1 MSGRLPLGIKIAL
14 STIPDPS
21 ARDVL
26 TNSYRLLREQD
37 WDNVYT
43 VSIREAMNEKYVGK
57 AVKIHATIS
66 VISDP
71 QPKELI
77 PGGRRITT
85 VSLQL
90 TDLDNDTLDCREI
103 PYEKFKNK
111 IQRFF
116 DRKSFFIFKGTILSV
131 IDRSGGKPQR
141 YYIFYLDD
149 IEERITAQDLIRLK
163 PDASQRV
170 SEIFQMYASTS
181 GGIFTLIKDMLVRG
195 LRIKG
200 LDKARQLD
208 KCVDFM
214 IYQSMSQ
221 GVYKNN
227 SMKLHSLVVGAPGE
241 GKKLLV
247 KIAQILN
254 PVFREVSPV
263 KVSLAGLIGNF
274 EWGGRGA
281 KSNPGDLPRASG
293 GIFCMQDFHEAT
305 KNRLQIQETF
315 TQVMEDGVAIDSTS
329 ARTRHEAIASIH
341 LDQNRQSQVNPSGRF
356 NSFTDINIRT
366 NLLSRFDFII
376 DIPPD
381 QDRQFE
387 VALSMLKN
395 IGEMEATEE
404 FSLRPRWQRYLQ
416 VIVAYIRTYFRFT
429 KPSRETEK
437 YIREKLKQF
446 IKGDDRYNNIP
457 NGMMTRLAVSI
468 LKYAM
473 AISTANLRTSVLAKD
488 IDVAF
493 EFIEEKLN
501 FLTTINPLDVV
512 DSDAQPDAPPPP
524 NRREFIRGHFN
535 GQVVSPKE
543 VHDFVSGNYPRPVDK
558 KTISRDLKE
567 IGERKAH
574 GKWLIL

>member
-26 TNSYRLLREQD
+26 LNSYRRLREQD
-37 WDNVYT
+37 WDDVYT
-43 VSIREAMNEKYVGK
+43 VSIREAKNEKYVGK

-77 PGGRRITT
+77 PDRRRITT

-90 TDLDNDTLDCREI
+90 ADLDNYTLDCREI

-111 IQRFF
+111 IQRFY

-131 IDRSGGKPQR
+131 IDYSSTVRQR

-163 PDASQRV
+163 PDASQKV
-170 SEIFQMYASTS
+170 SNTFQRWASTS
-181 GGIFTLIKDMLVRG
+181 GGIFNLIKDRLVKG

-200 LDKARQLD
+200 LNKARQLD
-208 KCVDFM
+208 KCIDFM

-221 GVYKNN
+221 GIYKNN
-227 SMKLHSLVVGAPGE
+227 SMKLHSLIIGAPGE

-254 PVFREVSPV
+254 PVFREASPV
-263 KVSLAGLIGNF
+263 KVTLAGLIGNF

-293 GIFCMQDFHEAT
+293 GIFCIQDFHEVT

-315 TQVMEDGVAIDSTS
+315 TQVMEDGVAIDSTA
-329 ARTRHEAIASIH
+329 ARTRHEAVASIH

-395 IGEMEATEE
+395 VGEMEATEE
-404 FSLRPRWQRYLQ
+404 FSLPPKWQRRLQ

-437 YIREKLKQF
+437 YIQERLKQF
-446 IKGDDRYNNIP
+446 IQGDDRYNNIP
-457 NGMMTRLAVSI
+457 DGMMTRLAVSI

-473 AISTANLRTSVLAKD
+473 AISAANLRTSVWEED

-501 FLTTINPLDVV
+501 FLTTINPGDVV
-512 DSDAQPDAPPPP
+512 ESDAQPDAPSPEH
-524 NRREFIRGHFN
+524 RREFVKAQLKDQI
-535 GQVVSPKE
+535 VSPADL
-543 VHDFVSGNYPRPVDK
+543 HDFITENYPHPVDK
-558 KTISRDLKE
+558 KTISRDLKK

-574 GKWLIL
+574 GKWQIL

>member
-1 MSGRLPLGIKIAL
+1 MPRNLPIDIAVAL
-14 STIPDPS
+14 SNIPDPG

-26 TNSYRLLREQD
+26 TNSYRRLREQD
-37 WDNVYT
+37 WDKVYT
-43 VSIREAMNEKYVGK
+43 IGIREAMNENFVGK
-57 AVKIHATIS
+57 AVKVHATIS
-66 VISDP
+66 AISDP
-71 QPKELI
+71 QPKALI

-90 TDLDNDTLDCREI
+90 ADLDNYTLNCGEI

-111 IQRFF
+111 IQRFY

-131 IDRSGGKPQR
+131 IDYSSPKPQR
-141 YYIFYLDD
+141 YYVFYLDD

-170 SEIFQMYASTS
+170 SELFQRYASTS
-181 GGIFTLIKDMLVRG
+181 GGIFTLIKDTLVKG

-208 KCVDFM
+208 KCIDFM

-221 GVYKNN
+221 GIYKNN
-227 SMKLHSLVVGAPGE
+227 SMKLHSLVIGAPGE

-254 PVFREVSPV
+254 PVFREASPV
-263 KVSLAGLIGNF
+263 KVTLAGLIGNF

-293 GIFCMQDFHEAT
+293 GIFCIQDFHETA

-329 ARTRHEAIASIH
+329 ARTRHEAVASIH

-404 FSLRPRWQRYLQ
+404 FSLQPRWQRYLQ

-429 KPSRETEK
+429 EPSRETEK
-437 YIREKLKQF
+437 YIKERLEQF

-473 AISTANLRTSVLAKD
+473 AISAANLRMSVWEED

-501 FLTTINPLDVV
+501 FLTTVNPGDVV
-512 DSDAQPDAPPPP
+512 DSDAQPDAPSPQ
-524 NRREFIRGHFN
+524 NRHEFIRGHFN
-535 GQVVSPKE
+535 GQVVSPAE
-543 VHDFVSGNYPRPVDK
+543 VHDFVAVNYSQPVDK
-558 KTISRDLKE
+558 KTISRDLKK

-574 GKWLIL
+574 GKWQIL